1 MNIINPAFG
10 GRVAVADNSLIIAK
24 TNLFLLFILLLV
36 VICGFI
42 FEQRVFLGTIILE
55 SLILMITLA
64 WIGVQ
69 GTGYRETLRLKI
81 PTVKEI
87 GLTLV
92 VVCAGIYVA
101 SFAEQLFR
109 FCIQNRG
116 PIMEYNIPRP
126 QNILQFISTIT
137 VAAILPALA
146 EEALFRGFILKN
158 YQKYLNTGKAIFIS
172 ALLFGIAHLDIS
184 NFWGPLIMGVFYGW
198 LVCFFD
204 SIILGVIGHLLNN
217 GITVTLLYLTP
228 KLESQEMV
236 TAKDVITGIPPFMIA
251 GFILL
256 VFFLRYQS
264 NDKENKNKPGKLRIV
279 LGHWSTGLL
288 MIVFSVIA
296 VIQFIMM

>member
-1 MNIINPAFG
+1 MNNINPAFD
-10 GRVAVADNSLIIAK
+10 GRVAAADNSLIIAR

-42 FEQRVFLGTIILE
+42 FEQYVFWGTIILE
-55 SLILMITLA
+55 SLMLVITLA

-126 QNILQFISTIT
+126 QNIVQFISTIT

-184 NFWGPLIMGVFYGW
+184 NFWGPFIMGVFYGW

-217 GITVTLLYLTP
+217 SITVTLWYLTP
-228 KLESQEMV
+228 KLGNQDMV

-264 NDKENKNKPGKLRIV
+264 NDKESKNKPGKLRIV

-296 VIQFIMM
+296 VIQFMMR